1 MKVVETVS
9 AELRHYFAMLSS
21 LFPGDIGCA
30 LSGGYDSRHMTALL
44 LSVGET
50 PHLYVYGDASSSDV
64 RVAKNIAL
72 GERLELEH
80 VDKGTFAKVTPE
92 QFVTSTE
99 RDFYFF
105 DGIKPLGQM
114 DDGSDMTTRL
124 SRARNARLQ
133 LNGAG
138 GEIYRE
144 IWNLSDRSIDLE
156 SFLKLRYD
164 RGDYSYLRRPFD
176 SQSYFSGFA
185 EKVRHKLAMDRRL
198 LTRKEAEMLFPFLRN
213 HFACANNLAN
223 SQISDS
229 LLPFMES
236 RFVYPSFDIPIQYKY
251 CGRVHA
257 ALIRKASP
265 SLARYQSDYGIN
277 FADPI
282 PAAYRA
288 KQLHRHIRSPFACWR
303 EGDEPGKQRTS
314 PIIWVTTILL
324 PHSN

>member
-1 MKVVETVS
+1 
-9 AELRHYFAMLSS
+9 
-21 LFPGDIGCA
+21 
-30 LSGGYDSRHMTALL
+30 MTALL

-72 GERLELEH
+72 GERLELDH
-80 VDKGTFAKVTPE
+80 VDKGAFAKVTPE

-124 SRARNARLQ
+124 SRARKARLQ

-164 RGDYSYLRRPFD
+164 RGDYSYLKRPFD

-198 LTRKEAEMLFPFLRN
+198 LTRKEAEMLFPS
-213 HFACANNLAN
+213 CAIISRAPTI
-223 SQISDS
+223 SPTARFQIPCCHSWNPALCTRVS
-229 LLPFMES
+229 IS
-236 RFVYPSFDIPIQYKY
+236 RFSTST
-251 CGRVHA
+251 A
-257 ALIRKASP
+257 AECTR
-265 SLARYQSDYGIN
+265 R
-277 FADPI
+277 
-282 PAAYRA
+282 
-288 KQLHRHIRSPFACWR
+288 
-303 EGDEPGKQRTS
+303 
-314 PIIWVTTILL
+314 
-324 PHSN
+324 